1 MIGALR
7 HQVHGAIARGET
19 TLATELRAG
28 LATFLAMAYIIV
40 VNPAILEAAGLPRD
54 ASVTATI
61 LTAIIGTLLMGLYAR
76 RPFAVAP
83 YMGENAFIAFT
94 VVQGMGVSWQVA
106 LGAICLAGI
115 LFAVLTLLR
124 VRAWLAE
131 ALPRPLTRSFA
142 VGIGFFI
149 TFIGLTDLGIV
160 RLGSPGA
167 PVALGDLTAPTTA
180 LGLGGVALTA
190 ILLARRTTGALL
202 IGIVATALASFA
214 LGVTPWPSAVVSA
227 PPSLAP
233 IAGQLDLVGAL
244 SPRALPVVL
253 LVFVMAFVDT
263 IGTLYGLSSQARLL
277 DADGR
282 LPDVERPMLADALG
296 NIAAPLLGTTTAGAY
311 IESAVGIGEG
321 GRTGLVAVVVA
332 ALFALAL
339 WFAPILTAVPLHAS
353 GVALVVLGALM
364 LQGIRELDPSDLT
377 EWIPA
382 FLTIVLMSFTFN
394 IGVGMTAGLIAHP
407 VLKVATGRGREV
419 RVPQWILAAMSVG
432 FYLAYPF

>member
-296 NIAAPLLGTTTAGAY
+296 NIAASLLGTTTAGAY

>member
-7 HQVHGAIARGET
+7 HDLRHAIARGET

-61 LTAIIGTLLMGLYAR
+61 LSVIIGTLLMGLYAR

-94 VVQGMGVSWQVA
+94 VVQGMGISWQVA

-115 LFAVLTLLR
+115 IFAALTLLG
-124 VRAWLAE
+124 VRAWLAD

-142 VGIGFFI
+142 IGIGFFI
-149 TFIGLTDLGIV
+149 TFIGLTDLGVV
-160 RLGSPGA
+160 RLGTPGA

-180 LGLGGVALTA
+180 LGLAGVALTA

-202 IGIVATALASFA
+202 LGIVATALASFA
-214 LGVTPWPSAVVSA
+214 LGVTPWPSAVISA

-233 IAGQLDLVGAL
+233 IAGQLDLLGAL

-263 IGTLYGLSSQARLL
+263 IGTLFGLSSQAGLL
-277 DADGR
+277 DAEGR
-282 LPDVERPMLADALG
+282 LPDVERPMLADAIG
-296 NIAAPLLGTTTAGAY
+296 NIAAPLLGTTTTGAY

-364 LQGIRELDPSDLT
+364 LQGIRELDPSDLS

-419 RVPQWILAAMSVG
+419 RAAQWVLAAMSLG
-432 FYLAYPF
+432 FYLVYPY

>member
-54 ASVTATI
+54 ASITATI
-61 LTAIIGTLLMGLYAR
+61 CTAIIGTLLMGLYAR

-296 NIAAPLLGTTTAGAY
+296 NIAASLLGTTTAGAY

>member
-7 HQVHGAIARGET
+7 HQVHEAIARGET

-180 LGLGGVALTA
+180 LGLGGIALTA

-321 GRTGLVAVVVA
+321 GRTGLVALVVA

-364 LQGIRELDPSDLT
+364 LQGIRELDPSDLS

>member
-7 HQVHGAIARGET
+7 HDLRHAIARGET

-61 LTAIIGTLLMGLYAR
+61 LSVIIGTLLMGLYAR

-94 VVQGMGVSWQVA
+94 VVQGMGISWQVA

-115 LFAVLTLLR
+115 IFAALTLLG
-124 VRAWLAE
+124 VRAWLAD

-142 VGIGFFI
+142 IGIGFFI
-149 TFIGLTDLGIV
+149 TFIGLTDLGVV
-160 RLGSPGA
+160 RLGTPGA

-180 LGLGGVALTA
+180 LGLAGVALTA

-202 IGIVATALASFA
+202 LGIVATALASFA
-214 LGVTPWPSAVVSA
+214 LGVTPWPSAVISA

-233 IAGQLDLVGAL
+233 IAGQLDLFGAL

-263 IGTLYGLSSQARLL
+263 IGTLFGLSSQAGLL
-277 DADGR
+277 DAEGR
-282 LPDVERPMLADALG
+282 LPDVERPMLADAIG
-296 NIAAPLLGTTTAGAY
+296 NIAAPLLGTTTTGAY

-364 LQGIRELDPSDLT
+364 LQGIRELDPSDLS

-419 RVPQWILAAMSVG
+419 RAAQWVLAAMSLG
-432 FYLAYPF
+432 FYLVYPY

>member
-54 ASVTATI
+54 ASITATI
-61 LTAIIGTLLMGLYAR
+61 CTAIIGTLLMGLYAR

>member
-7 HQVHGAIARGET
+7 HQVREAIARGET

-61 LTAIIGTLLMGLYAR
+61 CTAIIGTLLMGLYAR

-115 LFAVLTLLR
+115 LFALLTLLR

-202 IGIVATALASFA
+202 IGIVATAIASFI

-233 IAGQLDLVGAL
+233 IAGQLDLMGAL

-364 LQGIRELDPSDLT
+364 LQGIRELDPSDLS

-419 RVPQWILAAMSVG
+419 RVPQWILAALSLA
-432 FYLAYPF
+432 FYLVYPF

>member
-7 HQVHGAIARGET
+7 HQVHEAIARGET

-364 LQGIRELDPSDLT
+364 LQGIRELDPSDLS

>member
-7 HQVHGAIARGET
+7 HDLRHAIARGET

-54 ASVTATI
+54 VSVTATI
-61 LTAIIGTLLMGLYAR
+61 LSVIIGTLLMGLYAR

-94 VVQGMGVSWQVA
+94 VVQGMGISWQVA

-115 LFAVLTLLR
+115 IFAALTLLG
-124 VRAWLAE
+124 VRAWLAD

-142 VGIGFFI
+142 IGIGFFI
-149 TFIGLTDLGIV
+149 TFIGLTDLGVV
-160 RLGSPGA
+160 RLGTPGA

-180 LGLGGVALTA
+180 LGLAGVALTA

-202 IGIVATALASFA
+202 LGIVATALASFA
-214 LGVTPWPSAVVSA
+214 LGVTPWPSAVISA

-233 IAGQLDLVGAL
+233 IAGQLDLLGAL

-263 IGTLYGLSSQARLL
+263 IGTLFGLSSQAGLL
-277 DADGR
+277 DAEGR
-282 LPDVERPMLADALG
+282 LPDAERPMLADAIG
-296 NIAAPLLGTTTAGAY
+296 NIAAPLLGTTTTGAY

-364 LQGIRELDPSDLT
+364 LQGIRELDPSDLS

-419 RVPQWILAAMSVG
+419 RAAQWVLAAMSLG
-432 FYLAYPF
+432 FYLVYPY

>member
-1 MIGALR
+1 MIGTLR
-7 HQVHGAIARGET
+7 RDLHEAVARGET
-19 TLATELRAG
+19 TLTTEVRAG
-28 LATFLAMAYIIV
+28 VTTFLAMAYIIV

-61 LTAIIGTLLMGLYAR
+61 LSAIVGTLLMGLYAR

-94 VVQGMGVSWQVA
+94 VVQGMGISWQVA

-115 LFAVLTLLR
+115 VFALLTVLR
-124 VRAWLAE
+124 VRAWLAD
-131 ALPRPLTRSFA
+131 ALPRSLTRSFA
-142 VGIGFFI
+142 VGIGLFI

-160 RLGSPGA
+160 RVGIPGA
-167 PVALGDLTAPTTA
+167 PVALGDLTAPSTA
-180 LGLGGVALTA
+180 LGLGGVLLTA

-214 LGVTPWPSAVVSA
+214 LGVTPWPTAVVSA

-233 IAGQLDLVGAL
+233 IAGQLDLLGAL
-244 SPRALPVVL
+244 SPSALPVVL

-263 IGTLYGLSSQARLL
+263 IGTLYGLSSQAGLL
-277 DADGR
+277 DAEGR
-282 LPDVERPMLADALG
+282 LPDVERQMLADALG
-296 NIAAPLLGTTTAGAY
+296 NIAAPLLGTTTTGAY

-321 GRTGLVAVVVA
+321 GRTGVVA
-332 ALFALAL
+332 IVVALLFGLAL

-364 LQGIRELDPSDLT
+364 LQGIRELDPSDLS

-407 VLKVATGRGREV
+407 LMRVATGRAREV
-419 RVPQWILAAMSVG
+419 PAAQWVLATMSLA
-432 FYLAYPF
+432 FYLVYPF

>member
-1 MIGALR
+1 
-7 HQVHGAIARGET
+7 
-19 TLATELRAG
+19 
-28 LATFLAMAYIIV
+28 
-40 VNPAILEAAGLPRD
+40 
-54 ASVTATI
+54 
-61 LTAIIGTLLMGLYAR
+61 MG
-76 RPFAVAP
+76 
-83 YMGENAFIAFT
+83 I
-94 VVQGMGVSWQVA
+94 SWQVA

-115 LFAVLTLLR
+115 VFALLTVLR
-124 VRAWLAE
+124 VRAWLAD
-131 ALPRPLTRSFA
+131 ALPRSLTRSFA
-142 VGIGFFI
+142 VGIGLFI

-160 RLGSPGA
+160 RVGIPGA
-167 PVALGDLTAPTTA
+167 PVALGDLTAPSTA
-180 LGLGGVALTA
+180 LGLGGVLLTA
-190 ILLARRTTGALL
+190 VLLARKTTGALL

-214 LGVTPWPSAVVSA
+214 LGVTPWPTAVVSA

-233 IAGQLDLVGAL
+233 IAGQLDLLGAL
-244 SPRALPVVL
+244 SPSALPVVL

-263 IGTLYGLSSQARLL
+263 IGTLYGLSSQAGLL

-296 NIAAPLLGTTTAGAY
+296 NIAAPLLGTTTTGAY

-321 GRTGLVAVVVA
+321 GRTGVVA
-332 ALFALAL
+332 IVVALLFGLAL

-364 LQGIRELDPSDLT
+364 LQGIRELDPSDLS

-407 VLKVATGRGREV
+407 LMRVATGRGREV
-419 RVPQWILAAMSVG
+419 PAAQWVLATMSLA
-432 FYLAYPF
+432 FYLVYPF

>member
-1 MIGALR
+1 MIGPLR
-7 HQVHGAIARGET
+7 RDIRDAIARGET

-61 LTAIIGTLLMGLYAR
+61 LSVIIGTLLMGLYAR

-94 VVQGMGVSWQVA
+94 VVQGMGISWQVA

-115 LFAVLTLLR
+115 TFAALTLLG
-124 VRAWLAE
+124 VRAWLAD

-142 VGIGFFI
+142 IGIGFFI
-149 TFIGLTDLGIV
+149 TFIGLTDLGVV
-160 RLGSPGA
+160 RLGTPGA

-180 LGLGGVALTA
+180 LGLAGVTLTA

-202 IGIVATALASFA
+202 LGIVATALASFA
-214 LGVTPWPSAVVSA
+214 LGVTPWPSAVIRA

-233 IAGQLDLVGAL
+233 IPGQLDLLGAL

-263 IGTLYGLSSQARLL
+263 IGTLFGLSSQAGLL
-277 DADGR
+277 DAEGR
-282 LPDVERPMLADALG
+282 LPDVERPMLADAIG
-296 NIAAPLLGTTTAGAY
+296 NIAAPLLGTTTTGAY

-364 LQGIRELDPSDLT
+364 LQGIRELDPSDLS

-407 VLKVATGRGREV
+407 VLKVATGRRREV
-419 RVPQWILAAMSVG
+419 RAAQWVLAAMSLA
-432 FYLAYPF
+432 FYLVYPY

>member
-7 HQVHGAIARGET
+7 RQVREAISRGET

-94 VVQGMGVSWQVA
+94 VVQGMGVTWQVA

-149 TFIGLTDLGIV
+149 TFVGLTDLGIV

-339 WFAPILTAVPLHAS
+339 WFAPILTAIPLHAS

-364 LQGIRELDPSDLT
+364 LQGIRELDPSDLS

-419 RVPQWILAAMSVG
+419 RVPQWILAALSLA
-432 FYLAYPF
+432 FYLVYPF

>member
-7 HQVHGAIARGET
+7 QDLRHAIARGET

-40 VNPAILEAAGLPRD
+40 VNPAILVAAGLPRD

-61 LTAIIGTLLMGLYAR
+61 LSVSIGTLLMGLYAR

-94 VVQGMGVSWQVA
+94 VVQGMGISWQVA

-115 LFAVLTLLR
+115 IFAALTLLG
-124 VRAWLAE
+124 VRAWLAD

-142 VGIGFFI
+142 IGIGFFI
-149 TFIGLTDLGIV
+149 TFIGLTDLGVV
-160 RLGSPGA
+160 RLGTPGA

-180 LGLGGVALTA
+180 LGLAGVALTA

-202 IGIVATALASFA
+202 LGIVATALASFA
-214 LGVTPWPSAVVSA
+214 LGVTPWPSAVISA

-233 IAGQLDLVGAL
+233 IAGQLDLFGAL

-263 IGTLYGLSSQARLL
+263 IGTLFGLSSQAGLL
-277 DADGR
+277 DAEGR
-282 LPDVERPMLADALG
+282 LPDVERPMLADAIG
-296 NIAAPLLGTTTAGAY
+296 NIAAPLLGTTTTGAY

-364 LQGIRELDPSDLT
+364 LQGIRELDPSDLS

-419 RVPQWILAAMSVG
+419 RAAQWVLAAMSLG
-432 FYLAYPF
+432 FYLVYPY

>member
-7 HQVHGAIARGET
+7 HQVHEAIARGET

-61 LTAIIGTLLMGLYAR
+61 CTAIIGTLLMGLYAR

-364 LQGIRELDPSDLT
+364 LQGIRELDPSDLS

>member
-180 LGLGGVALTA
+180 LGLGGIALTA

-321 GRTGLVAVVVA
+321 GRTGLVALVVA

-364 LQGIRELDPSDLT
+364 LQGIRELDPSDLS

>member
-1 MIGALR
+1 
-7 HQVHGAIARGET
+7 
-19 TLATELRAG
+19 
-28 LATFLAMAYIIV
+28 
-40 VNPAILEAAGLPRD
+40 
-54 ASVTATI
+54 
-61 LTAIIGTLLMGLYAR
+61 
-76 RPFAVAP
+76 
-83 YMGENAFIAFT
+83 
-94 VVQGMGVSWQVA
+94 
-106 LGAICLAGI
+106 
-115 LFAVLTLLR
+115 
-124 VRAWLAE
+124 
-131 ALPRPLTRSFA
+131 
-142 VGIGFFI
+142 
-149 TFIGLTDLGIV
+149 
-160 RLGSPGA
+160 
-167 PVALGDLTAPTTA
+167 
-180 LGLGGVALTA
+180 
-190 ILLARRTTGALL
+190 
-202 IGIVATALASFA
+202 
-214 LGVTPWPSAVVSA
+214 
-227 PPSLAP
+227 
-233 IAGQLDLVGAL
+233 VGAL

-364 LQGIRELDPSDLT
+364 LQGIRELDPSDLS

-419 RVPQWILAAMSVG
+419 RAPQWILAAMSVG